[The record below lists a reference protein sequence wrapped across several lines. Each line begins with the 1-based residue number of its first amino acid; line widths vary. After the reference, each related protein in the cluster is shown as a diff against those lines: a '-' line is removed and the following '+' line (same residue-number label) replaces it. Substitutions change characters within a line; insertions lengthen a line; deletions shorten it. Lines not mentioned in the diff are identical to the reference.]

1 MKLAIR
7 GGTKTR
13 IKLFPQQITVGKEE
27 EEAAVNV
34 IRTGRL
40 SHFRGNWSDVF
51 YGGPE
56 IQALEKEWA
65 TKFNVKHAIAVN
77 SATSGLIVACGAIG
91 LAPQDEVIVT
101 PWSMSCS
108 ATAPLWWNAIPVF
121 ADIEYDHYCLDPKS
135 VEQRITERTRAII
148 VVDLFGQSYDVE
160 PINKIAEQHNLIVI
174 EDAAQAI
181 GSTYLHPWES
191 YFQKHY
197 AGTLGDIGIYSLT
210 HGKHLTSGE
219 GGVIVTN
226 DSNLAFRCR
235 LIRNHAEA
243 VINDMP
249 GRGWSLLPDE
259 NDVVDV
265 VPESKLAIDANMYSE
280 KIQLSRWNY
289 KGNMLGL
296 NVRMTEIAAAIAR
309 CQLRKLNGFV
319 EARQRNAKLLGN
331 AIADIPAI
339 RPSPVRDN
347 CTHSYY
353 VQAFKFDK
361 KIAGIHRDKYI
372 EAVKAELMP
381 EEGRES
387 EGVPIGCGYIQP
399 LYLFPLFQR
408 RKLYGGTNYPWPSIY
423 SLTNSNY
430 VKYRTNYAP
439 GSCPVAERLW
449 EDELWLWRLQSLPL
463 TEKDIQDIAEA
474 FGKVWKY
481 REELKCT

>member
-1 MKLAIR
+1 MTQLAIN
-7 GGTKTR
+7 GGTPIRSKN
-13 IKLFPQQITVGKEE
+13 FPSQITVGKEE

-40 SHFRGNWSDVF
+40 SHFRGNWSDAF

-77 SATSGLIVACGAIG
+77 SATSGLIAACGAIG
-91 LAPQDEVIVT
+91 LAPGDEVIVT

-121 ADIEYDHYCLDPKS
+121 ADIEYDHYCLDPHS
-135 VEQRITERTRAII
+135 IEQRITERTKAII

-181 GSTYLHPWES
+181 GSTYLHTWES
-191 YFQKHY
+191 YSQRHY
-197 AGTLGDIGIYSLT
+197 TGTLGHIGIYSLT

-226 DSNLAFRCR
+226 DSNLAFRCQ

-243 VINDMP
+243 VVQDMQYQY
-249 GRGWSLLPDE
+249 GQNVTVLLEDKDGW
-259 NDVVDV
+259 
-265 VPESKLAIDANMYSE
+265 KIDYSQI
-280 KIQLSRWNY
+280 KN
-289 KGNMLGL
+289 NMLGL
-296 NVRMTEIAAAIAR
+296 NVRMTEIEAAIAR
-309 CQLRKLNGFV
+309 CQLRKLDGFV
-319 EARQRNAKLLGN
+319 EARQRNAKLLGD

-339 RPSPVRDN
+339 KPSPVRDN

-353 VQAFKFDK
+353 VQAFKWDSGK
-361 KIAGIHRDKYI
+361 ADGLHRDKFI

-399 LYLFPLFQR
+399 LYLMPLFQNR
-408 RKLYGGTNYPWPSIY
+408 RLYGGTYYPFDIHIY
-423 SLTNSNY
+423 EE
-430 VKYRTNYAP
+430 
-439 GSCPVAERLW
+439 GDCPIAERLW
-449 EDELWLWRLQSLPL
+449 KDDLFLWRLQSLPL
-463 TEKDIQDIAEA
+463 TEKDINDVRQA
-474 FGKVWKY
+474 FTKCWEN
-481 REELKCT
+481 RDELKD